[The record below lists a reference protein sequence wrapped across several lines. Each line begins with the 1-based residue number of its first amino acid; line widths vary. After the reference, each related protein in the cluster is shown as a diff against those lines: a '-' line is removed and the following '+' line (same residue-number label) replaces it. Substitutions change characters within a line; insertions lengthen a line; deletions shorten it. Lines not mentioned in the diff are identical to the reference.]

1 MVVVQVRLPEELQ
14 EVVKR
19 QVAEG
24 RAADLDAF
32 MAEAAWRYAEDL
44 ELEDDL
50 IAEARA
56 GIADIE
62 AGRYTTIVTREDLAA
77 KEADVITRV
86 RNRLAADKD

>member
-1 MVVVQVRLPEELQ
+1 MVVVQVRLSEELQ
-14 EVVKR
+14 EAVKR

-24 RAADLDAF
+24 RAADVDAF
-32 MAEAAWRYAEDL
+32 MTEATRRYAEDL

-50 IAEARA
+50 VAEARA
-56 GIADIE
+56 GISDIE

-86 RNRLAADKD
+86 HDRLAADKG